1 MNQTENMELNKTKAD
16 LNNFQQQTWSELK
29 DRPIEIIQSDR
40 QKENRLK
47 RNEESLWEVLDAI

>member
-1 MNQTENMELNKTKAD
+1 MNQTENMELKKTKAD
-16 LNNFQQQTWSELK
+16 LNNFQQQTWSELE